1 MDYMK
6 IAITQAKKALKNGDV
21 PVGAVIVKD
30 NKIISKSYNKVQ
42 KLKNPIKHAEIC
54 AIEQAVRKLNSKF
67 LEGASIFV
75 SLEPCSMCAV
85 AISYARISKI
95 YFATKDEKGGGI
107 LSNSKVF
114 ETDKHL
120 FKPEI
125 IQITEYSKES
135 SDLLKDFFK
144 NLRKT
149 KKIDYK

>member
-21 PVGAVIVKD
+21 PVGAVIVKND
-30 NKIISKSYNKVQ
+30 KIIAKAYNKVQ

-54 AIEQAVRKLNSKF
+54 AIEKAVKKLNSKF
-67 LEGASIFV
+67 LNGASIYV
-75 SLEPCSMCAV
+75 SLEPCAMCSV

-95 YFATKDEKGGGI
+95 YFAVRDEKGGGI
-107 LSNSKVF
+107 ISNAKVF

-125 IQITEYSKES
+125 IEVSEYSEES
-135 SDLLKDFFK
+135 AKLLKDFFK
-144 NLRKT
+144 NLRK
-149 KKIDYK
+149 K